1 MPYEHYVVS
10 INLRKILHYR
20 KVYKKRILNNFMR
33 YTNTQLLSS
42 LLSQGRINAN
52 NLEEIL
58 DISIKRVRPNIDK
71 IEGMLLG
78 VAIGDSLGN
87 AIELIDP
94 NIRLRRYG
102 FIEDYVSSLGGKR
115 MGFPSDDTQLTFDT
129 VKVILEDGYLNPE
142 KLVKTFFSHEIYGI
156 GISTSEVRNRYLRG
170 MKWYECGVK
179 SAGNG
184 ALMRISP
191 VILPS
196 LKGDE
201 NHLVDAVLDTIITH
215 NDALAIGTSIAFAE
229 LFRNLV
235 TSANEDFLANLPE
248 RIYRFVGN
256 RYYKVRIPNANLYEL
271 LTREIDKALKR
282 DEDTLTFCERVGS
295 EAYLGE
301 TLPCVLF
308 IVKKFRENPQRAI
321 LEAVNYT
328 WDSDTIASIV
338 GAIMGAIY
346 GKSAFR
352 KEWIDGLSGRLLING
367 KDGVIFEMIDEVKS
381 WLSS

>member
-1 MPYEHYVVS
+1 
-10 INLRKILHYR
+10 
-20 KVYKKRILNNFMR
+20 MR

-42 LLSQGRINAN
+42 LLSQRKINAD

-58 DISIKRVRPNIDK
+58 NISIKRVRPNIDK

-87 AIELIDP
+87 AIELMDP
-94 NIRLRRYG
+94 NARLRRYG

-115 MGFPSDDTQLTFDT
+115 MGLPSDDTQLTFDT

-142 KLVKTFFSHEIYGI
+142 KLAKTFFSHEIYGI
-156 GISTSEVRNRYLRG
+156 GFSTSEARDRYHRG

-179 SAGNG
+179 SSGNG

-201 NHLVDAVLDTIITH
+201 NHLVDSVLDTIITH

-235 TSANEDFLANLPE
+235 TSVNEDFLTNLPE
-248 RIYRFVGN
+248 RIVRFIGNKYYR
-256 RYYKVRIPNANLYEL
+256 VRIPNANLYEL

-282 DEDTLTFCERVGS
+282 DEEGDSRLHCDFN
-295 EAYLGE
+295 
-301 TLPCVLF
+301 LF
-308 IVKKFRENPQRAI
+308 
-321 LEAVNYT
+321 L
-328 WDSDTIASIV
+328 
-338 GAIMGAIY
+338 
-346 GKSAFR
+346 
-352 KEWIDGLSGRLLING
+352 
-367 KDGVIFEMIDEVKS
+367 
-381 WLSS
+381 